1 MTKREIEV
9 LWVSNFPPIS
19 SAADAGSKTFYYYFN
34 HFAMDPR
41 FHVRLVTC
49 ARREEE
55 CIIKYELKNIKHK
68 EIYWSTNLVDK
79 LKNFINIE
87 SKYNPLNRYGG
98 LISNTD
104 VSKILISLKRWK
116 YSGYKPDVIILEWTN
131 MVVLAPKIHKLF
143 PFARII
149 ASEHDITF
157 IGYKRKA
164 EYYSKGIL
172 GIYWKMKYAKEKKV
186 EINALSYCDFVLPQ
200 NRDNITVLENEG
212 VSTKMNCIVPFF
224 RNLRDLTWSP
234 QNNDILFFGAMGRT
248 ENSLSAIWF
257 INNVMP
263 LLKNTN
269 CRFVVIGS
277 NPPKE
282 LLQYKSDRIHIT
294 GFVEAIDPFFKKSL
308 CLVAPLVLGAGIKVK
323 VLEGLSAGIPVLTNS
338 IGIEGIPAKKNT
350 DYFFC
355 QTPNDYAEVIRRLVN
370 NNKTNVGT
378 YAKTLINKY
387 FLIDESLEKYK
398 NIVMDIVGGV

>member
-1 MTKREIEV
+1 
-9 LWVSNFPPIS
+9 
-19 SAADAGSKTFYYYFN
+19 
-34 HFAMDPR
+34 
-41 FHVRLVTC
+41 
-49 ARREEE
+49 
-55 CIIKYELKNIKHK
+55 
-68 EIYWSTNLVDK
+68 
-79 LKNFINIE
+79 
-87 SKYNPLNRYGG
+87 
-98 LISNTD
+98 
-104 VSKILISLKRWK
+104 
-116 YSGYKPDVIILEWTN
+116 
-131 MVVLAPKIHKLF
+131 
-143 PFARII
+143 
-149 ASEHDITF
+149 
-157 IGYKRKA
+157 
-164 EYYSKGIL
+164 
-172 GIYWKMKYAKEKKV
+172 
-186 EINALSYCDFVLPQ
+186 
-200 NRDNITVLENEG
+200 
-212 VSTKMNCIVPFF
+212 
-224 RNLRDLTWSP
+224 
-234 QNNDILFFGAMGRT
+234 MGRT